1 MAAPKTEKKKR
12 FKKNQGI
19 NTYFALRSKNEL
31 YYQMASVF
39 KAVTKDKEELT
50 QEMIGAL
57 MSIKN
62 PNFFVE
68 NKL

>member
-1 MAAPKTEKKKR
+1 
-12 FKKNQGI
+12 
-19 NTYFALRSKNEL
+19 
-31 YYQMASVF
+31 MASVF
-39 KAVTKDKEELT
+39 KAVTKDKEELR